1 MRSCENLEVRREGGV
16 LVVQIHRP
24 ATLNA
29 LSRATLEELRG
40 VVTDAA
46 ADASIGAIVLTGG
59 ETGKK
64 PSFAAGADIGELAQL
79 GMLAA
84 RGHARLGQQ
93 VLDAIERSPVPVI
106 AAVNGFALGGGL
118 ELAMACHVRWASS
131 DAKLGQPEINLGI
144 IPGFAGTQRLPRLVG
159 AGRALEMLLSGDP
172 IGADEAL
179 RIGLVNRV
187 LEPAALMPAVME
199 LAKKIASK
207 APIARSL
214 ILDAVRRGAA
224 LPFDAAQELE
234 ADLFGIAGGTEDTR
248 AGLKAFLEKRPAEWK
263 GR

>member
-1 MRSCENLEVRREGGV
+1 MKTCENLETRRDGGV
-16 LVVQIHRP
+16 LVVLIKRP

-40 VVTDAA
+40 VVVDAN
-46 ADASIGAIVLTGG
+46 ADASIGAIVLSGAD
-59 ETGKK
+59 TGKK

-79 GMLAA
+79 GMLDARAHAA
-84 RGHARLGQQ
+84 LGQA
-93 VLDAIERSPVPVI
+93 VLQTIEDSKTPVI
-106 AAVNGFALGGGL
+106 AAINGFALGGGL
-118 ELAMACHVRWASS
+118 ELAMACHIRYASN

-159 AGRALEMLLSGDP
+159 PGRALEILLTGDP

-179 RIGLVNRV
+179 RIGLVNKV
-187 LEPAALMPAVME
+187 VEPAQLLPAALD

-207 APIARSL
+207 APVARAL
-214 ILDAVRRGAA
+214 ILDAVRRGAS
-224 LPFDAAQELE
+224 LPFAAAQALE
-234 ADLFGIAGGTEDTR
+234 ADLFGIAGGTEDTKE
-248 AGLKAFLEKRPAEWK
+248 GLRAFLEKRATTWK